1 MKRTRMR
8 RGASPSR
15 RTSASTRGSRTTPSS
30 SATPTTSRSG
40 SRDAGGPTSRPP
52 KVRSRTTSRTLGFD
66 DGTPA
71 GGGDRDHSDGRLH
84 EPVLLAE
91 VLAQLDPRE
100 GGRFLD
106 GTVGAG
112 GHAAAI
118 LERTGPSGRLIGL
131 DVDPAALA
139 EARRV
144 LARFGDR
151 AVLVRSNFALL
162 DVVEIG
168 RASCRER
175 V

>member
-8 RGASPSR
+8 KGASPSR
-15 RTSASTRGSRTTPSS
+15 PTSASTPASKTKPSS

-40 SRDAGGPTSRPP
+40 SPDAGGATSRASRA
-52 KVRSRTTSRTLGFD
+52 RSQTTSRTSGSSG
-66 DGTPA
+66 GTPT
-71 GGGDRDHSDGRLH
+71 GGGSDGRRH

-112 GHAAAI
+112 GHAEAI
-118 LERTGPSGRLIGL
+118 LERSSPDGRLIGL

-139 EARRV
+139 EARLV
-144 LARFGDR
+144 LARFGER
-151 AVLVRSNFALL
+151 AILVRSNFALL
-162 DVVEIG
+162 DVVA
-168 RASCRER
+168 R
-175 V
+175 